1 MIEMTVADRKFAC
14 YKLGNYGS
22 YEMIV
27 MNEII
32 GDESYNYGYFD
43 KSVWTVIYD
52 AKKYTDIN
60 ANNCTL
66 SIGEEPDYSGST
78 ITFDNETHKLC
89 AIRIYP
95 FPNLLIIVD

>member
-1 MIEMTVADRKFAC
+1 
-14 YKLGNYGS
+14 
-22 YEMIV
+22 

-43 KSVWTVIYD
+43 KSEWKVIYD

-60 ANNCTL
+60 ENNCTL